1 MLVNNVL
8 SLNVDKKIFYPL
20 NADFAKK
27 NTVLNT
33 GLSNLMDVWMVFKS
47 NPDRRV
53 KVRINL
59 YVLGPNQRFC
69 PVKGCITR
77 ITLTNEYECK
87 TC

>member
-33 GLSNLMDVWMVFKS
+33 GLSNLMDV
-47 NPDRRV
+47 
-53 KVRINL
+53 
-59 YVLGPNQRFC
+59 
-69 PVKGCITR
+69 
-77 ITLTNEYECK
+77 
-87 TC
+87 